1 MQTNTAGEAI
11 GPAWQHTKALFFRDR
26 RLGRI
31 LKLSFVALG
40 AQLNLSFNSFSRL
53 YSRPGTG
60 VPHSLA
66 PLLVL
71 LAIVAG
77 IFSLALGVAFLYLGS
92 RLQLTLFDIVLLR
105 DDRVAPAWT
114 RHGHHTWRWAGIKIV
129 GILAI
134 GLLLSPLLI
143 PAIGGVI
150 ALMHTMVP
158 TAGTPPQPPTFHMA
172 AFRAVLVLLAELFA
186 VLLLFSVFFRL
197 FLTITLPAL
206 ALENL
211 SFANVFRRAWL
222 FLAAEPGAMAAYALL
237 QTLVLFALG
246 IAILFGWAVA
256 VALPTAALG
265 LAGWAL
271 WSLLHRS
278 VGGVF
283 LLGTLGTVAGAALLT
298 WALLTYAVA
307 LGFVVT
313 FAEAF
318 AQYFMVGRYPL
329 LAQYL
334 QPALE
339 PAPQLG
345 FRD

>member
-1 MQTNTAGEAI
+1 MQTYTAGEAI
-11 GPAWQHTKALFFRDR
+11 GPAWQHTKALLFRDR
-26 RLGRI
+26 RWGRI
-31 LKLSFVALG
+31 LKLSLVALG

-53 YSRPGTG
+53 YSKPGTG
-60 VPHSLA
+60 VPHALA
-66 PLLVL
+66 PVLVL
-71 LAIVAG
+71 LAVVAG

-114 RHGHHTWRWAGIKIV
+114 RHGHHTWRWAGVKIV

-143 PAIGGVI
+143 PVIGGVFT
-150 ALMHTMVP
+150 LMHTMVP
-158 TAGTPPQPPTFHMA
+158 AAGTPSQPPAFHMA
-172 AFRAVLVLLAELFA
+172 AVRAVLILLAELFA
-186 VLLLFSVFFRL
+186 VLLLFNVFFRL
-197 FLTITLPAL
+197 FLTITLPVL

-211 SFANVFRRAWL
+211 SFTDVFRRAWL

-237 QTLVLFALG
+237 QTLALFALG
-246 IAILFGWAVA
+246 IAVLVGWAVA
-256 VALPTAALG
+256 VAIPAAAFG
-265 LAGWAL
+265 LAGWTL
-271 WSLLHRS
+271 WALLHGS
-278 VGGVF
+278 VSGVF
-283 LLGTLGTVAGAALLT
+283 LLGTLGTIGGAVLLA
-298 WALLTYAVA
+298 WALLTYIVA
-307 LGFVVT
+307 LGFVIV

-318 AQYFMVGRYPL
+318 SQYFLAGRYPP

-334 QPALE
+334 QTALE